1 MKDSEIYSNATYGIH
16 SEFERNF
23 WTLYFIFVLLST
35 LIGDTLILYASFHKD
50 ALKINPI
57 IVAVMQHIAVADLS
71 QTFLSSA
78 PKMISLQANNWI
90 LKSEFCEL
98 RSYLSVVVYATGMF
112 QVALLTSLKFLLLKY
127 PARLAGWTVLK
138 THLICSFI
146 WFFNL
151 VPGIILLAVSDI
163 KNITVYFDYRIYTCT
178 YDLKVVDKL
187 LNIPDNLC
195 VMMVTAISLL
205 IIVGATV
212 PTVIYL
218 IKASK
223 TSRRVRGRIPWQ
235 GTVTVVMTATFFCV
249 ATVPHL
255 VSLMMTDK
263 DLSSSSISFYKISYF
278 LLSINTICNFYIYT
292 LTIRSFRAFLSSK
305 FRSVATKLVYYRNRR
320 SKKVGIVK
328 NGGGG
333 GENFASLPELLFMAV
348 M

>member
-1 MKDSEIYSNATYGIH
+1 MNTENDHEVMMDSEIYSNARYGIQ
-16 SEFERNF
+16 SESERNF
-23 WTLYFIFVLLST
+23 WSLYFIFVLLST
-35 LIGDTLILYASFHKD
+35 LIGDTLILYASFHKI

-57 IVAVMQHIAVADLS
+57 IVAVMQHIAVSDLS
-71 QTFLSSA
+71 HTFLCSA

-90 LKSEFCEL
+90 LKSAFCGL

-112 QVALLTSLKFLLLKY
+112 LVALLTSLKFLLLKH
-127 PARLAGWTVLK
+127 PARLAGWTVFK

-163 KNITVYFDYRIYTCT
+163 KKITVYFDYRIYACT
-178 YDLKVVDKL
+178 YDLKVVDKS

-195 VMMVTAISLL
+195 VSLVTALSLL

-235 GTVTVVMTATFFCV
+235 GAITVVMTATFFCV
-249 ATVPHL
+249 ANVPHL

-263 DLSSSSISFYKISYF
+263 ETSLSSISFYRISYF

-292 LTIRSFRAFLSSK
+292 LTIRSFRVFLSSK
-305 FRSVATKLVYYRNRR
+305 FRSVATKLVYYRNQRGR
-320 SKKVGIVK
+320 LSKEGK
-328 NGGGG
+328 N
-333 GENFASLPELLFMAV
+333 EEEQKILRLT
-348 M
+348 